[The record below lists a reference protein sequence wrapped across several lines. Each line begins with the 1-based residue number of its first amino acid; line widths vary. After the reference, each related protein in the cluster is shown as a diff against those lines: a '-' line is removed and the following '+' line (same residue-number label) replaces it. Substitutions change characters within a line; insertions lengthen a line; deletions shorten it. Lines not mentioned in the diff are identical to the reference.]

1 MELRYD
7 ITVTGEQNIR
17 RAFRGV
23 EAEIAASGKRASS
36 VANKM
41 PGGATARR
49 VTERETI
56 AAQRRIEREAIAAQR
71 KIAKAEESATKKAER
86 DKLASEKRVWQEK
99 ADNARR
105 LAQIEVQ
112 ENQKAQAK
120 IKADTKATRAQ
131 WAKTGQSVARGV
143 GSSVA
148 NAGRSVAMIGGT

>member
-49 VTERETI
+49 VTERET
-56 AAQRRIEREAIAAQR
+56 IAAQR